1 MRTVYLLAASV
12 AVSSTVTF
20 ALAGLFL
27 WRAGL

>member
-12 AVSSTVTF
+12 AVSAGVTF